1 MIYSTATVPVNPDG
15 VIPLSRAQVWQ
26 GLVLKA
32 RDARLFLP
40 PGYCTKCDV
49 TVEGDGFIVREATI
63 LNDDLVEGITFEPE
77 NKVSFHQWSGPRE
90 GVIINEIQEDAAGD
104 LQLKF
109 YCFTGL
115 RNAAAGGA
123 EEQAEQAMM
132 DSPDKGYR
140 QALLATLDRTRAL
153 VVEGRIL

>member
-63 LNDDLVEGITFEPE
+63 LNDDLVEGITFEPFDFIVPPAFE
-77 NKVSFHQWSGPRE
+77 PPTDLTFRE
-90 GVIINEIQEDAAGD
+90 GRKDG
-104 LQLKF
+104 QL
-109 YCFTGL
+109 
-115 RNAAAGGA
+115 
-123 EEQAEQAMM
+123 
-132 DSPDKGYR
+132 
-140 QALLATLDRTRAL
+140 
-153 VVEGRIL
+153 